1 MNRQRLNAFSAHCK
15 KHRENKAKTSRLSIK
30 NHPSWFAC
38 GLASLFQMQLK
49 HSRICAL
56 RKRNCPLACS
66 LEPLSSTRHWVKDH
80 MNAKMILAALALSL
94 SIAACAKKD
103 EAPAADTA
111 PAATETAPAAE
122 PAPAETPPAD
132 QAPADAT
139 PAPADSGSATPPAD
153 APKQ

>member
-1 MNRQRLNAFSAHCK
+1 
-15 KHRENKAKTSRLSIK
+15 
-30 NHPSWFAC
+30 
-38 GLASLFQMQLK
+38 
-49 HSRICAL
+49 
-56 RKRNCPLACS
+56 
-66 LEPLSSTRHWVKDH
+66 

-94 SIAACAKKD
+94 SIAACAKKE

-111 PAATETAPAAE
+111 PAASEPAAAPAAE

-139 PAPADSGSATPPAD
+139 PAPADSGSTTPPAD

>member
-1 MNRQRLNAFSAHCK
+1 MQCK
-15 KHRENKAKTSRLSIK
+15 KGWKIRLKRCSRRVAANQWKCRIGTQSM
-30 NHPSWFAC
+30 
-38 GLASLFQMQLK
+38 FQMQLK
-49 HSRICAL
+49 HSKIL
-56 RKRNCPLACS
+56 RAIERNDPRDCS
-66 LEPLSSTRHWVKDH
+66 LERLSSTRHWVKDH

-103 EAPAADTA
+103 EAPADTA
-111 PAATETAPAAE
+111 PAASEPAPTAE
-122 PAPAETPPAD
+122 PAPSETPPAD